1 MKPSVLITGVHVLA
15 LAMVAHST
23 ENTCSNCGVCCCVA
37 GNMQVEEQSRGIIR
51 VSQLFNGDFIRGIS
65 GADRKPGWCKVEAV
79 YPSTDD
85 TVDTYGGF
93 TAGHMVVDDDLV
105 HQFGKKGNATQNVP
119 YQLATECDAALNAAG
134 QAFTPISTAFCPHDL
149 SWSEYLTLMA
159 AIRRVTD
166 RTGFFWYFSDAFH
179 DNDTAH
185 IPHWGDMLHEMC
197 LELLSCARDGKC
209 QQFENVVAEFIREHV
224 NKKYVV
230 IAEDVFPNMGN
241 DVSKEEAG
249 TITETVRPK
258 GMRSIMITVAVGGA
272 IAGFLLVVLIAVVLY
287 HKKCRRGNKK
297 MQDLQANHPQVNT
310 DNAKA

>member
-1 MKPSVLITGVHVLA
+1 MEPSVLITGVHVLA

-93 TAGHMVVDDDLV
+93 TAGLMVVDDDFV
-105 HQFGKKGNATQNVP
+105 HQFGKKRKAKQNVP

-149 SWSEYLTLMA
+149 SW
-159 AIRRVTD
+159 
-166 RTGFFWYFSDAFH
+166 
-179 DNDTAH
+179 N
-185 IPHWGDMLHEMC
+185 
-197 LELLSCARDGKC
+197 
-209 QQFENVVAEFIREHV
+209 
-224 NKKYVV
+224 
-230 IAEDVFPNMGN
+230 VFPNMGG

-272 IAGFLLVVLIAVVLY
+272 RAGFLLVVLIAVVLY